1 MWNPFIHIKTA
12 LKLIK
17 TLFTHYYSALFI
29 LPHWFGAILTI
40 NTDFYVSTATEQ
52 LLNQLHHNS

>member
-1 MWNPFIHIKTA
+1 KTFIQHNRLQLNHKGYSSLPQAKQLKKAMWNPFIHIKTA

-29 LPHWFGAILTI
+29 LPH
-40 NTDFYVSTATEQ
+40 
-52 LLNQLHHNS
+52 